1 MGDIKEGISE
11 INVMDNCFLN
21 NDMVDIYKKTDWA
34 SSFATEIQKEKIITL
49 KLTNILLKNKVDKN
63 FDILVIDVEGFELNV
78 LLSLDFKLFKP
89 KLIIIEL
96 EEEHDSFKYR
106 EDCKKLKI

>member
-1 MGDIKEGISE
+1 M
-11 INVMDNCFLN
+11 
-21 NDMVDIYKKTDWA
+21 
-34 SSFATEIQKEKIITL
+34 
-49 KLTNILLKNKVDKN
+49 
-63 FDILVIDVEGFELNV
+63 EGFELNV

-106 EDCKKLKI
+106 EDCKKLLENIKLCRNILNTVGYKLIYKDKINSIYKL